1 MSCKTNKHTQ
11 GKLFISTDN
20 FVLCV
25 CCNRR
30 CENQLPLT
38 EVVLLCHL
46 MAELKTERSAGFGY
60 VADFFGFFFFPM
72 TFVTFYRNKQMK
84 TSPPIK
90 NKKEKKNA
98 LHWLQPGNHRWHF
111 HIYFSTDLAQNEE
124 FSGCAL
130 FMTLSSLPN
139 GPLNPSQSWRLSAC
153 SVVLPTLIVFYTE
166 SKK

>member
-90 NKKEKKNA
+90 NKKEKKKCSTLTSA
-98 LHWLQPGNHRWHF
+98 WKPPLTFSHLLFYRSGTKWGVFWVCSF
-111 HIYFSTDLAQNEE
+111 HDSL
-124 FSGCAL
+124 
-130 FMTLSSLPN
+130 LSSKWT
-139 GPLNPSQSWRLSAC
+139 SQSKSELEAVSLFC
-153 SVVLPTLIVFYTE
+153 SSSYTDCILYWV
-166 SKK
+166 